1 MPNLSLLIAVCCLR
15 QAPRS
20 RQVGGLV
27 LLLPDQVGGLVLL
40 VALPLEHKQHPLLP
54 GAALPPTQG
63 LEYLL
68 AAQILSLPLSS
79 IPASGQIPYIPLFL
93 NPISPIWRKVIL
105 TNQVQSKHGRS
116 QYQSPTPQSPRS
128 PCCTLHINWGMP
140 TTSLPVLNIFPV
152 LTKKKSPQRFPSPP
166 PLLGCHPRATLST
179 SLESNTER

>member
-1 MPNLSLLIAVCCLR
+1 MFNRFVSPPLAQLSLLIAVCCLR

-68 AAQILSLPLSS
+68 AAQILCLPLSS
-79 IPASGQIPYIPLFL
+79 IPAGGQIPYTSHSF
-93 NPISPIWRKVIL
+93 S
-105 TNQVQSKHGRS
+105 
-116 QYQSPTPQSPRS
+116 
-128 PCCTLHINWGMP
+128 TL
-140 TTSLPVLNIFPV
+140 
-152 LTKKKSPQRFPSPP
+152 
-166 PLLGCHPRATLST
+166 
-179 SLESNTER
+179 